1 MHIPDGFFNGVTSAG
16 AGVAA
21 AGGLGVALKQAQAQ
35 LRERHIPLAGLV
47 AAFVFVL
54 QMINFPVLPG
64 VSGHLLGGA
73 LAAIMMGPA
82 VGVVVVTVVVVI
94 QAFLFADGGV
104 SALGLNVIN
113 MAVVT
118 TLAGWV
124 TYRLV
129 RIPLR
134 PTRRSVLGA
143 AFVASVVSVVASA
156 AAFVAEYAVG
166 GVGGVDLTAVGLL
179 MVGVHVLI
187 GLGEAAITVGVVGAV
202 LSTRPD
208 LVYGARDLD
217 SASAA
222 GRLSNRRFVLVAAAV
237 AVALV
242 GLATVASSNP
252 DGLEWVAQQTGFA
265 TDATESVTA
274 ESPLADYGAGGL
286 GSGAGTIVAGLAGLV
301 VVSGVG
307 ALTLA
312 ATRRRRQA
320 H

>member
-1 MHIPDGFFNGVTSAG
+1 MHIPDGFFNSVTSAG

-129 RIPLR
+129 RVPLR
-134 PTRRSVLGA
+134 STRRSVLAA

-265 TDATESVTA
+265 ADATESVTA

-301 VVSGVG
+301 TVSGVG